1 MALEE
6 LKESALPEEQTA
18 AEKPLSPEE
27 TTRRLKRKEEADAV
41 SQLLKE
47 AFGTTGLEEAR
58 TQPAEQETAEETEE
72 VLATYDGRR
81 HGYALE
87 PGAEDISPVHRR
99 EPYLYKVFERFGAA
113 FTHVGIPPAML
124 PVYALIVLM
133 LTFFGL
139 SAPIILG
146 ALAVMILFTALGL
159 TPLDVL
165 GIMSFLAVS
174 MEMTDLYR
182 QWGRLGVLLGF

>member
-6 LKESALPEEQTA
+6 LKEPAPPEEQTV

-27 TTRRLKRKEEADAV
+27 TERRLKRKEEADAV

-58 TQPAEQETAEETEE
+58 TQPAAQETQEETEE

-87 PGAEDISPVHRR
+87 PSAEDLSSVHRR
-99 EPYLYKVFERFGAA
+99 EPYLREVLEHLGTALTR
-113 FTHVGIPPAML
+113 VGIPPAML
-124 PVYALIVLM
+124 PVYALIALM
-133 LTFFGL
+133 LMFFGMP
-139 SAPIILG
+139 APIVLG
-146 ALAVMILFTALGL
+146 SLAIMILFTALGL

-165 GIMSFLAVS
+165 GIMSFLIVS